1 MHCHGFEQLQI
12 QGLGLHKA
20 PTCNLSVEFNVTASH
35 QGLGLHKEA
44 TGIFLSGLS
53 VMLRQRAPSWPRIYT
68 VATRDCFKSR
78 AWASIMRQNAY
89 LRLGLKSRPQ
99 LEGLGLHTGAICVES
114 FAFRNQVSID
124 MQVSRILQHEQSNGA
139 LPEYNPTCEGLHSM
153 VAEKHGTSHLHSI
166 SSRISCILSRGR
178 SILSRSCWPS
188 GHLAPLGCPALCCL
202 QHEQEGHV
210 FQAVGS
216 AAMYTCPMQ
225 RCLCMHTQGQSCM
238 SDGPGSMLRP
248 VNSIRCTQLRNTA
261 GSP

>member
-1 MHCHGFEQLQI
+1 MHNEGWAQSHGL
-12 QGLGLHKA
+12 
-20 PTCNLSVEFNVTASH
+20 NL
-35 QGLGLHKEA
+35 
-44 TGIFLSGLS
+44 
-53 VMLRQRAPSWPRIYT
+53 
-68 VATRDCFKSR
+68 R
-78 AWASIMRQNAY
+78 AWACTQEQYAWRALVSETRSELTCRSAEACSTSS
-89 LRLGLKSRPQ
+89 L
-99 LEGLGLHTGAICVES
+99 TGRC
-114 FAFRNQVSID
+114 
-124 MQVSRILQHEQSNGA
+124 RIT
-139 LPEYNPTCEGLHSM
+139 NPTCEGLHSM

-166 SSRISCILSRGR
+166 SPRISCILSRGR

-202 QHEQEGHV
+202 QHKQEGYV

-225 RCLCMHTQGQSCM
+225 RCLCMHSAGQSCM